1 MLAQLQDHRES
12 GGHEREHSAQVH
24 PAAGGAGTAL
34 HRVHR
39 SGDSYRAETKRKS
52 ALHPPARSGVDRSAS
67 ESCGDAGQSWQP
79 VGRCVRLIRDL
90 GDEVPSPHTK
100 PEIPLWKA
108 NCNKD
113 HRGCRRPMPTFG
125 WGKYSVRLYVGR
137 TRRGR
142 APAPLVDT
150 SSVSFPLPPA
160 AGPTHYAVSP
170 LQTRPAALGSRLGTG
185 EPKGETCRRKKQPSS
200 PQG

>member
-1 MLAQLQDHRES
+1 MS
-12 GGHEREHSAQVH
+12 
-24 PAAGGAGTAL
+24 
-34 HRVHR
+34 
-39 SGDSYRAETKRKS
+39 
-52 ALHPPARSGVDRSAS
+52 
-67 ESCGDAGQSWQP
+67 
-79 VGRCVRLIRDL
+79 RCVRLIRDL

-125 WGKYSVRLYVGR
+125 WGKHSVRLYAGR

-160 AGPTHYAVSP
+160 AGLTLTTLCLLSKRDPLRWALVWARENRKEKHAEEKNSHHHRKDDTANKGRDPTP
-170 LQTRPAALGSRLGTG
+170 GQTSRDDNHRLPGHLRPGQGDHPGTRSG
-185 EPKGETCRRKKQPSS
+185 RDPV
-200 PQG
+200 